1 MQLVKFPADTRGFV
15 NHGWLQANYS
25 FSFANFYNPE
35 RVNFGALR
43 VLNDDLIA
51 PSMGFSTHPHQN
63 MEIITIPLSGVLK
76 HKDNTSNEW
85 LYVNPNEVQV
95 MSAGTGIYHSEMN
108 GTTDKYLSLFQIWI
122 IPNEEGVKPRYNQKT
137 FQPEDRKNKLQVLVS
152 SIDDDNFDGLKV
164 HQNAKLSR
172 IDLDEGEIF
181 TYELK
186 SEQNGVYLMNIS
198 GEILTEDTVST
209 DRDAIGISQTKSFT
223 TKAKTAS
230 ELLFIEVPMEI

>member
-152 SIDDDNFDGLKV
+152 STDDDNFDGLKV